1 MAKAVVAVVRNG
13 AVDPVVLRGDVEV
26 GVLDLDSAD
35 TPDPDRV
42 VLRVGGQGDKEELY
56 FPFVSE
62 ALEEAQDI
70 LLHEEPPERMELVG
84 LEDEEE
90 GEKTLWAFPLWEKGR
105 GGSAVVFLVERGVAE
120 PYVLG
125 KGAVQ
130 VTVLDLDADLEEPHH
145 VVLGLN
151 DDRILNED
159 DLGELLPP
167 ELVPE
172 WGTFSTVEDA
182 VEAVREI
189 LARAPEGEILK
200 LDLEGRDDEGDTLWV
215 RVVWEDEE
223 DLEVSGPL

>member
-1 MAKAVVAVVRNG
+1 
-13 AVDPVVLRGDVEV
+13 
-26 GVLDLDSAD
+26 
-35 TPDPDRV
+35 
-42 VLRVGGQGDKEELY
+42 
-56 FPFVSE
+56 
-62 ALEEAQDI
+62 
-70 LLHEEPPERMELVG
+70 MELVG

-145 VVLGLN
+145 VVLALN

-189 LARAPEGEILK
+189 LARAPEGEILR
-200 LDLEGRDDEGDTLWV
+200 LDLEGRDDEGDILWI

>member
-1 MAKAVVAVVRNG
+1 MWVRKPWFSSTSWLTG
-13 AVDPVVLRGDVEV
+13 TQPHSPIRWRRAFSTSL
-26 GVLDLDSAD
+26 
-35 TPDPDRV
+35 T
-42 VLRVGGQGDKEELY
+42 EELPVR
-56 FPFVSE
+56 FSTS
-62 ALEEAQDI
+62 QDSTLVTVRPR
-70 LLHEEPPERMELVG
+70 LLSRLSSISSARRGRMELVG